1 MTGLT
6 RRHGKRL
13 SRIFSPREMRWASQK
28 LRSVRLASLFAAKE
42 AVFKS
47 LGINPVFFMRWREIE
62 IIPGKLSSAVRLKNT
77 LKKLL
82 SQPGEELRT
91 VWEVKGAYVFA
102 VAVRKLTEPSPPRA
116 HHSVRI
122 Q

>member
-1 MTGLT
+1 MTGLV

-13 SRIFSPREMRWASQK
+13 SRIFNSREMRWASQK
-28 LRSVRLASLFAAKE
+28 HRSVRLASLFAAKE

-47 LGINPVFFMRWREIE
+47 LGVNPVFFMRWREIE
-62 IIPGKLSSAVRLKNT
+62 IIPGKLSSTVRLKNT

-82 SQPGEELRT
+82 SQPGEELST

-102 VAVRKLTEPSPPRA
+102 VAVRK
-116 HHSVRI
+116 VRCVGS
-122 Q
+122 